1 MVSLSFI
8 SIELFYEVQKCLTL
22 IIKHMYFLSAFFHP
36 LLLSPYLFLHW
47 LLVISLFLK
56 SPTDVVRNWEGFL
69 WKIAVKLKA
78 YEFMTSP
85 LATHHWEQDFSIPL
99 IEIMLTVDRGRFKS
113 TSGVWST
120 LCIKPQ
126 IKSKVNEINPDLK
139 F

>member
-1 MVSLSFI
+1 
-8 SIELFYEVQKCLTL
+8 
-22 IIKHMYFLSAFFHP
+22 
-36 LLLSPYLFLHW
+36 
-47 LLVISLFLK
+47 
-56 SPTDVVRNWEGFL
+56 
-69 WKIAVKLKA
+69 
-78 YEFMTSP
+78 MTSP

>member
-36 LLLSPYLFLHW
+36 YCFLLTYSCIDYLSFHFF
-47 LLVISLFLK
+47 SM

-69 WKIAVKLKA
+69 WKI
-78 YEFMTSP
+78 
-85 LATHHWEQDFSIPL
+85 ATHHWEQDFSIPL

-113 TSGVWST
+113 TSCVWST
-120 LCIKPQ
+120 LCIDQATNQKQSERNQPRFEFLRNRL
-126 IKSKVNEINPDLK
+126 I
-139 F
+139 

>member
-22 IIKHMYFLSAFFHP
+22 IIKHMYFLSAFFTLYCF
-36 LLLSPYLFLHW
+36 LLTYSCIDYLSFHFF
-47 LLVISLFLK
+47 SM

-99 IEIMLTVDRGRFKS
+99 IEIMLTVDRGRFTS